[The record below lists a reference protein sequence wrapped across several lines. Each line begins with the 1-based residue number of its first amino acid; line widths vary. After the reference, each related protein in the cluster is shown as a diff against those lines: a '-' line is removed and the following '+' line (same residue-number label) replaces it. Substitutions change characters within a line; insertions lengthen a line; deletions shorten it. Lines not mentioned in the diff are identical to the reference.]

1 MKTNSKVLININN
14 LDEINKYKEIGY
26 TNFLFAVK
34 DLSVGYNAFE
44 LSDIPTDSYLL
55 INRVFDSKGINIVK
69 DNIDTIK
76 KYKGVIFEDLGVFHL
91 LKDSGIELVWFQNH
105 YATNIESLNYYLTH
119 GCTSAIISNE
129 ITGNEIEY
137 LVNNA
142 VSPVILNVFGKNQ
155 IMYSRR
161 TLVSNFNKHFNLD
174 NRDSAILN
182 EPVSK
187 NEFLIKENE
196 YGAVIFN
203 NTYFNY
209 IEFSNKLDDSKI
221 KYYLVLNLDYEPN
234 EIKEILDGKQV
245 GDEGFLNRKTVYRL
259 EDYK

>member
-34 DLSVGYNAFE
+34 DLSIGYNSFE
-44 LSDIPTDSYLL
+44 FNNIPTDSYLL
-55 INRVFDSKGINIVK
+55 INRVFDTQGINLVK
-69 DNIDTIK
+69 DNLETIK

-91 LKDSGIELVWFQNH
+91 LKDTGIELIWFQNH
-105 YATNIESLNYYLTH
+105 YATNTESLNYYLTH
-119 GCTSAIISNE
+119 GCTSAILSNE
-129 ITGNEIEY
+129 ITKEEITD

-142 VSPVILNVFGKNQ
+142 KQPVIINIFGKNQ

-174 NRDSAILN
+174 NRKESILN
-182 EPVSK
+182 EPVSH

-196 YGAVIFN
+196 YGAVVFN
-203 NTYFNY
+203 NIYFNY
-209 IEFSNKLDDSKI
+209 IDFSKTLDDSKI
-221 KYYLVLNLDYEPN
+221 KFYLVLNLDYEPASIN
-234 EIKEILDGKQV
+234 EILEGKKV
-245 GDEGFLNRKTVYRL
+245 GNEGFLNRKTVYRL